1 MKKTFTI
8 KQIDRI
14 SAELQKLQNSKKHWP
29 VKVNYAIAKNLKA
42 LLAELEVYNAE
53 RTRVLKENALKD
65 ENGNAVVEDGSYKF
79 AEDKEQEVIKEIDD
93 MYNIE
98 TELDVHMIKLEDVN
112 ECDADGYDG
121 TTLED
126 ITAIEFMIQE

>member
-42 LLAELEVYNAE
+42 LLAELR
-53 RTRVLKENALKD
+53 RTLTVWKINLKQCLK
-65 ENGNAVVEDGSYKF
+65 VGSLQ
-79 AEDKEQEVIKEIDD
+79 AA
-93 MYNIE
+93 
-98 TELDVHMIKLEDVN
+98 KL
-112 ECDADGYDG
+112 
-121 TTLED
+121 L
-126 ITAIEFMIQE
+126 

>member
-42 LLAELEVYNAE
+42 LLAELETYNAE

-79 AEDKEQEVIKEIDD
+79 AEDKEQEVIKEIGD

-98 TELDVHMIKLEDVN
+98 TEHDVQLEDVN
-112 ECDADGYDG
+112 ECDSEGYDG

>member
-1 MKKTFTI
+1 MKFTI
-8 KQIDRI
+8 KQIDRCA
-14 SAELQKLQNSKKHWP
+14 AELQKLQNSKRHWP

-93 MYNIE
+93 MYYYYLNPLYTLKE
-98 TELDVHMIKLEDVN
+98 NMTEEDFEQLFKLIRQAN
-112 ECDADGYDG
+112 KILAK
-121 TTLED
+121 
-126 ITAIEFMIQE
+126 

>member
-1 MKKTFTI
+1 MEYLVLHI
-8 KQIDRI
+8 HL
-14 SAELQKLQNSKKHWP
+14 LQ
-29 VKVNYAIAKNLKA
+29 
-42 LLAELEVYNAE
+42 
-53 RTRVLKENALKD
+53 
-65 ENGNAVVEDGSYKF
+65 
-79 AEDKEQEVIKEIDD
+79 DKEQEVIKEIND

-112 ECDADGYDG
+112 GCDAEGYDG

>member
-29 VKVNYAIAKNLKA
+29 VKVNYAVAKNLKA

-53 RTRVLKENALKD
+53 RTRILKD
-65 ENGNAVVEDGSYKF
+65 ESGNEVIKDGSYQF
-79 AEDKEQEVIKEIDD
+79 AEDKEQEVIKEIND

-112 ECDADGYDG
+112 ECDSEGYDG

>member
-29 VKVNYAIAKNLKA
+29 VKVNYAVAKNLKA

-53 RTRVLKENALKD
+53 RTRILKENALKD
-65 ENGNAVVEDGSYKF
+65 ESGNEVIKDGSYQF
-79 AEDKEQEVIKEIDD
+79 AEDKEQEVIKEIND

-112 ECDADGYDG
+112 ECDAEGYDG